1 MTNPAGGAGFDRR
14 DFLSHA
20 TLASVAIA
28 LAACGGGGGV
38 DGPPKPPD
46 QPGPS
51 TITVKLSDFPALAAV
66 GGAAE
71 VGTIQFSPVAVVR
84 SAASTYIA
92 LSRICTHAGCTVNL
106 ASQGFACPCHG
117 SRYNLQG
124 NVTNGP
130 AVTALARFTA
140 VLSADGATLT
150 IS

>member
-1 MTNPAGGAGFDRR
+1 MTNPAEGVSFDRR

-38 DGPPKPPD
+38 DAPTKPIDPR
-46 QPGPS
+46 P
-51 TITVKLSDFPALAAV
+51 TILTVKLSDFPALAAV

-92 LSRICTHAGCTVNL
+92 LSRVCTHAGCTINL

-140 VLSADGATLT
+140 VLSADGTTLT

>member
-1 MTNPAGGAGFDRR
+1 MTKPAEGVGFDRR

-38 DGPPKPPD
+38 DGPPRPPD
-46 QPGPS
+46 QPGPT

-66 GGAAE
+66 GGAAD
-71 VGTIQFSPVAVVR
+71 VGTVQFTPVAVVR
-84 SAASTYIA
+84 STASTYIA
-92 LSRICTHAGCTVNL
+92 LSRICTHLACTINL
-106 ASQGFACPCHG
+106 APQGFACPCHG

-130 AVTALARFTA
+130 AVTALARLTA
-140 VLSADGATLT
+140 VLSADGTTLT